1 MMNVSLHENKES
13 SYSKYWD
20 VNNQYDW
27 AMPQKLPVYDFKWVE
42 DISEFEG
49 LIKICNEESDEK
61 CFIEVNIQYPGNL
74 PLKNLPFK
82 P

>member
-1 MMNVSLHENKES
+1 
-13 SYSKYWD
+13 
-20 VNNQYDW
+20 
-27 AMPQKLPVYDFKWVE
+27 MPQKLPVYDFKWVE

-49 LIKICNEESDEK
+49 LIKIYNEESDEE
-61 CFIEVNIQYPGNL
+61 CFIEVDIQYLGNL